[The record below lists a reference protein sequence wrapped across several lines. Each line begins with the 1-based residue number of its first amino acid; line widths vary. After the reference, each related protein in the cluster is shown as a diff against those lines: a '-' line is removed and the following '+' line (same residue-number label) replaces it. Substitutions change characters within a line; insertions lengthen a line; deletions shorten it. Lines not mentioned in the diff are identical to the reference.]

1 MKIVKSIVLFL
12 VCFGVLGNVKS
23 QNTTNEPVV
32 FTINGK
38 QKVYLGEFERQFLKN
53 LNLNE
58 KKVTSKDIDDY
69 LKLYVKFKLKIQD
82 ASDAGKDTAA
92 AYKQE
97 LAMYREQ
104 LSRNYLYD
112 RAVTQGLIEEA
123 YERMQS
129 EIKVSHILIMCN
141 RDASESDVAKATKRI
156 NE

>member
-1 MKIVKSIVLFL
+1 MKSIKSALLFL
-12 VCFGVLGNVKS
+12 VCLVMISSTKAQTRDENVA
-23 QNTTNEPVV
+23 EPVV

-123 YERMQS
+123 YLRLQS
-129 EIKVSHILIMCN
+129 EI
-141 RDASESDVAKATKRI
+141 
-156 NE
+156 